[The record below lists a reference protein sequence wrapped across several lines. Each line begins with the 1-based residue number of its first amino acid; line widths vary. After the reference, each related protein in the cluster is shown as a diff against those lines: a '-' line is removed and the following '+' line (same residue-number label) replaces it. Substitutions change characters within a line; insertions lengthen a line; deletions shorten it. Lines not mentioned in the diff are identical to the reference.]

1 MEVRVFSTACLSYC
15 VHSHPVSLMTAQSPK
30 KAREAATLSKAAL
43 AYHRTPPAGKLAIV
57 PTKPMETQRDLALAY
72 SPGVAAACLAIKEDP
87 SQAYELTAR
96 RNLVAVI
103 SNGTAVLGL
112 GAIGALAAKPVM
124 EGKAVLFKKFADI
137 DVFDLEVL
145 ERDPDKFIDI
155 VASLEPSFGGINL
168 EDIRAPECFAI
179 ETKLQERMKIPVFH
193 DDQHGTAIIV
203 AAAVRN
209 ALELVGRTLAQTKTV
224 VLGAGAA
231 ASACINLL
239 SEMGLSRK
247 NLLVCDSKGVLATSR
262 KDLSAEKIRFASET
276 NCTTLSEAMI
286 GAHLFIGLSV
296 AGAVSPEQIATM
308 GDKPIVMAL
317 ANPDPEIRPEEVRL
331 VKPDAIIAT
340 GRSDYPN
347 QVNNVLCFPFLFRG
361 ALDVEATAVNTAM
374 KTACVHALAD
384 LTKQAVP
391 AIVMHA
397 YGADEMTF
405 GAEYVIPKPLDPR
418 LMLAIAPAVAKAAMK
433 TGVARRPID
442 NFDDYKRSL
451 MQFIN
456 RSGLVMRPLMEQ
468 ARTDPRR
475 VVFAEGEEPHV
486 LQAVSTLL
494 EEQLAQPILIG
505 RRSVL
510 RARAKRYGLDLG
522 LEEKNPSEAGAASK
536 TGGGVEVCD
545 PESDPRYREYWQLYH
560 DLLGRRGITQD
571 AAKAAVRTES
581 TVIAALMV
589 RRGEAEAMVCGAI
602 KPYRHHL
609 RHIDQVLGT
618 HTECPKMLSLT
629 LLVTPKANV
638 FLADTHI
645 GSASSVEDFVSMT
658 LLAATEVRKF
668 GLEPKVALLSSSNFG
683 SHDDPSAER
692 MRRAVALLHAKH
704 PELEV
709 DGEMQ
714 ADTALDERLRDRL
727 FPASKLRG
735 QANLL
740 ILPDLN
746 SGNIAY
752 NALKILADGK
762 VVGPMLRGCAY
773 PAHIVSN
780 STDVQGI
787 VNMTAVAVV
796 DAQQKSRS
804 S

>member
-1 MEVRVFSTACLSYC
+1 
-15 VHSHPVSLMTAQSPK
+15 MTTQSPK

-43 AYHRTPPAGKLAIV
+43 AYHRAAPAGKLAIV

-87 SQAYELTAR
+87 SQAMELTAR
-96 RNLVAVI
+96 RNLVAVV

-137 DVFDLEVL
+137 DVFDLEVDEL
-145 ERDPDKFIDI
+145 DPDKFIDI
-155 VASLEPSFGGINL
+155 VAALEPTFGGINL

-179 ETKLQERMKIPVFH
+179 ETKLQERMNIPVFH

-203 AAAVRN
+203 AAAVKN
-209 ALELVGRTLAQTKTV
+209 ALELVGRKLADTKTV

-239 SEMGLSRK
+239 FEMGLTRK
-247 NLLVCDSKGVLATSR
+247 NLLVCDSKGVISTTR
-262 KDLSAEKIRFASET
+262 NNLSAEKSRFAAET
-276 NCTTLSEAMI
+276 NLTTLSEVLQ

-317 ANPDPEIRPEEVRL
+317 ANPDPEIRPEEVRR
-331 VKPDAIIAT
+331 VKPDAIVAT

-384 LTKQAVP
+384 LAKQIVP
-391 AIVMHA
+391 TIVMQA
-397 YGADEMTF
+397 YGADEMSF
-405 GAEYVIPKPLDPR
+405 GSEYVIPKPLDPR

-433 TGVARRPID
+433 TGIARRPIK

-451 MQFIN
+451 MQFIH

-494 EEQLAQPILIG
+494 EEQLAKPILIG

-510 RARAKRYGLDLG
+510 QARAKRYGLDLG
-522 LEEKNPSEAGAASK
+522 LDSEASK
-536 TGGGVEVCD
+536 TGEGVEICD

-571 AAKAAVRTES
+571 AAKTAVRTEN

-589 RRGEAEAMVCGAI
+589 RRGEAEAMVCGAV

-609 RHIDQVLGT
+609 RHIEQVLGT
-618 HTECPKMLSLT
+618 HSDCPKLLSLT
-629 LLVTPKANV
+629 LLVTPKANI

-645 GSASSVEDFVSMT
+645 GSASSAEDFATMT
-658 LLAATEVRKF
+658 LLAAAELRKF

-692 MRRAVALLHAKH
+692 MRAAVALLHERH

-714 ADTALDERLRDRL
+714 ADTALDERLRARL
-727 FPASKLRG
+727 FPASKLKG

-787 VNMTAVAVV
+787 INMTAVAVV

>member
-1 MEVRVFSTACLSYC
+1 
-15 VHSHPVSLMTAQSPK
+15 MTAQSPK

-43 AYHRTPPAGKLAIV
+43 AYHRAAPAGKLAIV

-87 SQAYELTAR
+87 AQAYELTAR
-96 RNLVAVI
+96 RNLVAVV

-137 DVFDLEVL
+137 DVFDLEVD
-145 ERDPDKFIDI
+145 ERDTDKFIDI

-203 AAAVRN
+203 AAAVQN
-209 ALELVGRTLAQTKTV
+209 ALELVGRKLEDTKTV

-239 SEMGLSRK
+239 QEMGLSRK
-247 NLLVCDSKGVLATSR
+247 NLLVCDSKGVLTTSR
-262 KDLSAEKIRFASET
+262 NNLSAEKARFAIET
-276 NCTTLSEAMI
+276 NFTTLSEALR

-296 AGAVSPEQIATM
+296 AGAVSAEQIATM

-317 ANPDPEIRPEEVRL
+317 ANPDPEIRPEEVRR

-384 LTKQAVP
+384 LTKQVVP

-433 TGVARRPID
+433 TGVARRPIK

-451 MQFIN
+451 MQFIH

-475 VVFAEGEEPHV
+475 VVFAEGEEPHI

-494 EEQLAQPILIG
+494 EEQLAKPILIG

-510 RARAKRYGLDLG
+510 QARAKRYGLDLG
-522 LEEKNPSEAGAASK
+522 LDLGLESDKNSEAGALSK
-536 TGGGVEVCD
+536 SGVEICD

-560 DLLGRRGITQD
+560 NLLGRRGVTQD
-571 AAKAAVRTES
+571 AAKAAVRTEN

-589 RRGEAEAMVCGAI
+589 RRGEAEAMVCGAV

-618 HTECPKMLSLT
+618 HSACPKMLSLT
-629 LLVTPKANV
+629 LLVTPKANI

-645 GSASSVEDFVSMT
+645 GSASSAEDFVTMT
-658 LLAATEVRKF
+658 LLAADEVRKF

-683 SHDDPSAER
+683 SHDDPSAGR
-692 MRRAVALLHAKH
+692 MRAAVALLHAQH
-704 PELEV
+704 PDLEV

-714 ADTALDERLRDRL
+714 ADTALDERLRARL
-727 FPASKLRG
+727 FPASKLKG

-796 DAQQKSRS
+796 DAQQRLRGN
-804 S
+804 

>member
-1 MEVRVFSTACLSYC
+1 
-15 VHSHPVSLMTAQSPK
+15 MTAQSPK

-43 AYHRTPPAGKLAIV
+43 AYHRAHPAGKLAIV

-87 SQAYELTAR
+87 AQVDELTAR

-137 DVFDLEVL
+137 DVFDLEVDEL
-145 ERDPDKFIDI
+145 DPDKFIDI

-203 AAAVRN
+203 AAAVSN
-209 ALELVGRTLAQTKTV
+209 ALELVKRNLQDTKTV

-239 SEMGLSRK
+239 YEMGLSPK
-247 NLLVCDSKGVLATSR
+247 NLLVCDSKGILTTSR
-262 KDLSAEKIRFASET
+262 ENLSPEKSRFAVET
-276 NCTTLSEAMI
+276 NLTTLSDAMHD
-286 GAHLFIGLSV
+286 AHLFIGLSV
-296 AGAVSPEQIATM
+296 AGAVSAEQIATM

-317 ANPDPEIRPEEVRL
+317 ANPDPEIRPEEVRR

-361 ALDVEATAVNTAM
+361 ALDVGATAVNTAM

-384 LTKQAVP
+384 LAKQVVP

-418 LMLAIAPAVAKAAMK
+418 LMLAVAPAVAKAAMK
-433 TGVARRPID
+433 TGVARRPIE

-451 MQFIN
+451 MQFIH

-494 EEQLAQPILIG
+494 EEQLAKPILIG

-510 RARAKRYGLDLG
+510 QARAKRYGLDLG
-522 LEEKNPSEAGAASK
+522 LDSGLDSGAEAGANVASK
-536 TGGGVEVCD
+536 TRVEVCD

-560 DLLGRRGITQD
+560 ELLGRSGITQD
-571 AAKAAVRTES
+571 AAKTAVRTEN

-589 RRGEAEAMVCGAI
+589 RRGEAEAMVCGAV

-618 HTECPKMLSLT
+618 HGDCTKMLSLT
-629 LLVTPKANV
+629 LLVTPKANI

-645 GSASSVEDFVSMT
+645 GSASSAEDFVSMT
-658 LLAATEVRKF
+658 LLAAAEVKKF
-668 GLEPKVALLSSSNFG
+668 GLEPKVALLSSANFG
-683 SHDDPSAER
+683 SHDDTSAR
-692 MRRAVALLHAKH
+692 MMRTAVALLHERH

-714 ADTALDERLRDRL
+714 ADTALDEGLRARL
-727 FPASKLRG
+727 FPASKLKG

-787 VNMTAVAVV
+787 INMTAVAVV
-796 DAQQKSRS
+796 DAQQKSRRS
-804 S
+804 

>member
-1 MEVRVFSTACLSYC
+1 
-15 VHSHPVSLMTAQSPK
+15 MTVQSPK

-43 AYHRTPPAGKLAIV
+43 AYHRTAPAGKLAIV
-57 PTKPMETQRDLALAY
+57 ATKPMETQRDLALAY
-72 SPGVAAACLAIKEDP
+72 SPGVAAACLAIKEDAE
-87 SQAYELTAR
+87 QAYELTAR
-96 RNLVAVI
+96 GNLVAVI

-137 DVFDLEVL
+137 DVFDLEID
-145 ERDPDKFIDI
+145 ERDPDKFVDI

-203 AAAVRN
+203 AAAVQN
-209 ALELVGRTLAQTKTV
+209 ALELVGRKLSETKTV

-231 ASACINLL
+231 ATACINLL
-239 SEMGLSRK
+239 YEMGMSRK
-247 NLLVCDSKGVLATSR
+247 NLLVCDSKGVLTKSR
-262 KDLSAEKIRFASET
+262 GDLSGEKARFAVET
-276 NCTTLSEAMI
+276 NLTTLSAALQ

-317 ANPDPEIRPEEVRL
+317 ANPDPEIRPEEVRR
-331 VKPDAIIAT
+331 VKPDAIVAT

-361 ALDVEATAVNTAM
+361 ALDVRATAINTAM

-384 LTKQAVP
+384 LAKQVVP

-397 YGADEMTF
+397 YGAEDMSF
-405 GAEYVIPKPLDPR
+405 SAEYVIPKPLDPR
-418 LMLAIAPAVAKAAMK
+418 LMLAIAPAVAKAATA
-433 TGVARRPID
+433 TGVARRPIN

-451 MQFIN
+451 MQFIH

-475 VVFAEGEEPHV
+475 VVFAEGEEPHI

-494 EEQLAQPILIG
+494 EEQLAQPVLIG

-510 RARAKRYGLDLG
+510 QARAKRYGLNLGLDLG
-522 LEEKNPSEAGAASK
+522 LDSDSNSKSGAASK
-536 TGGGVEVCD
+536 MGVEICD

-560 DLLGRRGITQD
+560 DLLGRRGVTQD
-571 AAKAAVRTES
+571 TAKAAVRTEN

-589 RRGEAEAMVCGAI
+589 RRGEAEAMVCGAV

-618 HTECPKMLSLT
+618 HVDCPKMLSLT
-629 LLVTPKANV
+629 LLVTPKGNI

-645 GSASSVEDFVSMT
+645 GSADSVEDFVTMT
-658 LLAATEVRKF
+658 LLAAAEVRKF

-683 SHDDPSAER
+683 SHDDASAGR
-692 MRRAVALLHAKH
+692 MRAAVARLHASH
-704 PELEV
+704 PEMEV

-714 ADTALDERLRDRL
+714 ADTALDERLRARL
-727 FPASKLRG
+727 FPASKLKG

-740 ILPDLN
+740 ILPDLD

-796 DAQQKSRS
+796 DAQQKRRGN
-804 S
+804 

>member
-1 MEVRVFSTACLSYC
+1 
-15 VHSHPVSLMTAQSPK
+15 MTAQSPK

-43 AYHRTPPAGKLAIV
+43 AYHRAAPAGKLAIV

-87 SQAYELTAR
+87 AQAYELTAR
-96 RNLVAVI
+96 RNLVAVV

-137 DVFDLEVL
+137 DVFDLEVD
-145 ERDPDKFIDI
+145 ERDTDKFIDI

-203 AAAVRN
+203 AAAVQN
-209 ALELVGRTLAQTKTV
+209 ALELVGRKLEDTKTV

-239 SEMGLSRK
+239 QEMGLSRK
-247 NLLVCDSKGVLATSR
+247 NLLVCDSKGVLTTSR
-262 KDLSAEKIRFASET
+262 NNLSAEKARFAIET
-276 NCTTLSEAMI
+276 NFTTLSEALR

-296 AGAVSPEQIATM
+296 AGAVSAEQIATM

-317 ANPDPEIRPEEVRL
+317 ANPDPEIRPEEVRR

-384 LTKQAVP
+384 LTKQVVP

-418 LMLAIAPAVAKAAMK
+418 LMLAIAPAVARAAMT
-433 TGVARRPID
+433 TGVARRPIK

-451 MQFIN
+451 MQFIH

-475 VVFAEGEEPHV
+475 VVFAEGEEPHI

-494 EEQLAQPILIG
+494 EEQLAKPILIG

-510 RARAKRYGLDLG
+510 QARAKRYGLDLG
-522 LEEKNPSEAGAASK
+522 LDLGLESDKNSEAGALSK
-536 TGGGVEVCD
+536 SGVEICD

-560 DLLGRRGITQD
+560 NLLGRRGVTQD
-571 AAKAAVRTES
+571 AAKAAVRTEN

-589 RRGEAEAMVCGAI
+589 RRGEAEAMVCGAV

-618 HTECPKMLSLT
+618 HSACPKMLSLT
-629 LLVTPKANV
+629 LLVTPKANI

-645 GSASSVEDFVSMT
+645 GSASSVEDFVTMT
-658 LLAATEVRKF
+658 LLAADEVRKF

-683 SHDDPSAER
+683 SHDDPSAGR
-692 MRRAVALLHAKH
+692 MRAAVALLHAQH
-704 PELEV
+704 PDLEV

-714 ADTALDERLRDRL
+714 ADTALDERLRARL
-727 FPASKLRG
+727 FPASKLKG

-796 DAQQKSRS
+796 DAQQRLRGN
-804 S
+804 

>member
-1 MEVRVFSTACLSYC
+1 
-15 VHSHPVSLMTAQSPK
+15 MTTQSPK

-43 AYHRTPPAGKLAIV
+43 AYHRAAPAGKLAIV

-87 SQAYELTAR
+87 SQAMELTAR
-96 RNLVAVI
+96 RNLVAVV

-137 DVFDLEVL
+137 DVFDLEIDEL
-145 ERDPDKFIDI
+145 DPDKFIDI
-155 VASLEPSFGGINL
+155 VAALEPTFGGINL

-179 ETKLQERMKIPVFH
+179 ETKLQERMNIPVFH

-203 AAAVRN
+203 AAAVKN
-209 ALELVGRTLAQTKTV
+209 ALELVERKLADTKTV
-224 VLGAGAA
+224 FLGAGAA

-239 SEMGLSRK
+239 FEMGLTRK
-247 NLLVCDSKGVLATSR
+247 NLIVCDSKGVISTTR
-262 KDLSAEKIRFASET
+262 NNLSAEKSRFAAET
-276 NCTTLSEAMI
+276 NLTTLSEALQ

-317 ANPDPEIRPEEVRL
+317 ANPDPEIRPEEVRR
-331 VKPDAIIAT
+331 VKPDAIVAT

-361 ALDVEATAVNTAM
+361 ALDVEATTVNTAM

-384 LTKQAVP
+384 LTKQIVP
-391 AIVMHA
+391 AIVMQA
-397 YGADEMTF
+397 YGADEMSF
-405 GAEYVIPKPLDPR
+405 GSEYVIPKPLDPR

-433 TGVARRPID
+433 TGVARRPIE

-451 MQFIN
+451 MQFIH

-494 EEQLAQPILIG
+494 EEQLAKPILIG

-510 RARAKRYGLDLG
+510 QARAKRYGLDLG
-522 LEEKNPSEAGAASK
+522 LDSEASK
-536 TGGGVEVCD
+536 TGEGVEICD

-571 AAKAAVRTES
+571 AAKTAVRTEN

-589 RRGEAEAMVCGAI
+589 RRGEAEAMVCGAV

-609 RHIDQVLGT
+609 RHIEQVLGT
-618 HTECPKMLSLT
+618 HSDCPKLLSLT
-629 LLVTPKANV
+629 LLVTPKANI
-638 FLADTHI
+638 FMADTHI
-645 GSASSVEDFVSMT
+645 GSASSAEDFATMT
-658 LLAATEVRKF
+658 LLAAAELRKF

-692 MRRAVALLHAKH
+692 MRAAVALLHERH

-714 ADTALDERLRDRL
+714 ADLALDERLRARL
-727 FPASKLRG
+727 FPASKLKG